1 MNASLGG
8 FSTPGKITSRTAL
21 PVYPVSASL
30 NPPTELSAERLRASF
45 DAAPAYLV
53 GLEDEVMLLE
63 PESLALSER
72 APELLERLD
81 GDRRFKLELP
91 ASQLEILTEPVQSA
105 AEAAEALLAGR
116 RALSAGAGAS
126 VRFAGAGVHPF
137 SPGAGELNSLARY
150 RDVVSAYGPIAKRQ
164 LVCALQVHVSVA
176 GARRALAVYNAARS
190 YVPLLAALAANA
202 PFYEGHDT
210 GLASVRPKIGEL
222 LPRQGVPP
230 AIESWEQYAQ
240 TLSWGAASGAFP
252 RAGMWWWELRLHAG
266 FGTLEFR
273 VPDAQSSVADA
284 GAIAA
289 VIQALV
295 AWLGARHDGGE
306 RLSVAPTWRIE
317 ENRWSACR
325 DGVEGEMAELVSG
338 EPRPT
343 RDWLQELLAELEPF
357 AARFGASAGL
367 ARAGEMVQV
376 NGAIA
381 QRRAASGGGGPRAV
395 ARWLAQRFLEASPA
409 DEAGS

>member
-1 MNASLGG
+1 VSLGG
-8 FSTPGKITSRTAL
+8 FNTPGGITSRTTL

-30 NPPTELSAERLRASF
+30 NPLPDFSAENLRASF
-45 DAAPAYLV
+45 DAAPAYMV

-63 PESLALSER
+63 PETFPLVER
-72 APELLERLD
+72 APELLERLG

-105 AEAAEALLAGR
+105 AQAADALLAGR
-116 RALSAGAGAS
+116 RELAERAGDAL
-126 VRFAGAGVHPF
+126 RFAGAGVHPF
-137 SPGAGELNSLARY
+137 SPGVGELNSLARY
-150 RDVVSAYGPIAKRQ
+150 RDVVDAYGPIAKRQ
-164 LVCALQVHVSVA
+164 LVCALQVHVSVT
-176 GARRALAVYNAARS
+176 GAQRALAVYNAARS
-190 YVPLLAALAANA
+190 YLPLLAAVAANA
-202 PFYEGHDT
+202 PFYEGRDT

-230 AIESWEQYAQ
+230 VVDSWEHYAQ
-240 TLSWGAASGAFP
+240 ALRWGAVSGAFP
-252 RAGMWWWELRLHAG
+252 RVGMWWWELRLHPG

-273 VPDAQSSVADA
+273 VPDAQSSVSEA

-295 AWLGARHDGGE
+295 AWLGARHEGGE
-306 RLSVAPTWRIE
+306 RTFVAPDWRIE

-325 DGVEGEMAELVSG
+325 DGVEGQMADLVSG

-343 RDWLQELLAELEPF
+343 RDWLYELLSELEPF
-357 AARFGASAGL
+357 ADQFGTLAGL
-367 ARAGEMVQV
+367 VRAREMVGI

-381 QRRAASGGGGPRAV
+381 QRRVASDGGPRAV
-395 ARWLAQRFLEASPA
+395 ARWLAERFLE
-409 DEAGS
+409 